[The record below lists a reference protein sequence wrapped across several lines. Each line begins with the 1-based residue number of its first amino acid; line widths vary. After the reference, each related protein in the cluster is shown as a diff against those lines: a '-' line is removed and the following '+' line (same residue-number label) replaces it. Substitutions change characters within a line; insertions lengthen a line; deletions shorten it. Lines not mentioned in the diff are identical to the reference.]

1 MRYDSLARKEERIC
15 AKVIEMECHPSDPFL
30 FFSFL
35 FPFPIYFFP
44 TLLVSKRNHTSWK
57 VFQLPFKFRFSSHPF
72 FQKYLQSDQVSI
84 DLAIEKNYIFVV
96 KRRCHSSFDQNFRK
110 ISPPHK
116 ILKIAE
122 TCSIDFVS
130 RHVDRRQAD
139 QASNYLWQRRIRE
152 ARRDKG
158 RRWQQTF
165 HSLLTFPALESL
177 GIRDSN
183 TCTVAN
189 STESKGIDLV
199 KCIRIWKILT
209 QLGFVQR
216 FRRRGDKNWIK

>member
-1 MRYDSLARKEERIC
+1 MHRAKFNAIRQSGEERRKDLC
-15 AKVIEMECHPSDPFL
+15 QGNRNGMPPVWS
-30 FFSFL
+30 FSFL
-35 FPFPIYFFP
+35 FFPFSFSHLFLSYAPSFEAKSYILESFS
-44 TLLVSKRNHTSWK
+44 VN
-57 VFQLPFKFRFSSHPF
+57 FKFRFSSHSF

-84 DLAIEKNYIFVV
+84 NLAIEKNYIFMV

-216 FRRRGDKNWIK
+216 LL